1 MVPVGAKY
9 NRCVDR
15 KLKRSG
21 NWTPDG
27 KADVAAA
34 RREFEE
40 GTPGQ
45 RVEQAITLSSEL
57 SMLAKRGRERAK
69 TERV

>member
-1 MVPVGAKY
+1 MVPADAKY

-27 KADVAAA
+27 MADVAAA

-40 GTPGQ
+40 STPGR

-57 SMLAKRGRERAK
+57 SGLAKRGRERAK

>member
-1 MVPVGAKY
+1 M
-9 NRCVDR
+9 
-15 KLKRSG
+15 
-21 NWTPDG
+21 PDG
-27 KADVAAA
+27 KADDAAA

-40 GTPGQ
+40 STPGR

-69 TERV
+69 TERA